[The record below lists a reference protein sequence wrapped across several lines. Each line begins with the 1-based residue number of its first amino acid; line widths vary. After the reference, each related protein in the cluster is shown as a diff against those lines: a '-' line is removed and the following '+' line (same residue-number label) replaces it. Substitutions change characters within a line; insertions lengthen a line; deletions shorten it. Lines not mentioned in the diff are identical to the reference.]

1 MALKFYNTFSGK
13 KEIFIPIKPPIVS
26 LYQCGPTVYGVAHIG
41 NLRTYITNDILRRT
55 LEYNGFKVNQV
66 MNITDVD
73 DKTIRRSREEKTSL
87 RELTSKYEKI
97 FLSDIERL
105 NILRP
110 VSILRATENISGMVA
125 LIEKLLEIGVAYKA
139 TDGIYFDI
147 SKAKNYGRLANLK
160 IENYAVSRIIS
171 DEYDKENPRDFA
183 LWKFRAEE
191 DGEVFFDA
199 PFGAGRPGWHIE
211 CSAMAMGALGETL
224 DIHTG
229 GQDLIFPHHTN
240 EIAQS
245 EAATGKQFSRFWL
258 HGGLVNMGSDK
269 MSKSL
274 GNIISL
280 RDIIEKQIHPL
291 SFRYLALTLHYRTP
305 MHFTWEALV
314 ASQTA
319 LTRLIE
325 YFSKLA
331 VKDDMKING
340 EYAENFK
347 EFLNNDLDT
356 PQALALVWKIIKDES
371 IADSDKRATLLD
383 FDRVLGFNF
392 EKQEKEL
399 EKTTELIPEDIKL
412 LAEEREKARKE
423 KNFKKSDEL
432 RKIINEKGYDIKDT
446 SKGFKILV
454 K

>member
-258 HGGLVNMGSDK
+258 HGGFVNMGSDK

-280 RDIIEKQIHPL
+280 RDIIEKKIHPL

>member
-1 MALKFYNTFSGK
+1 MALKFYNTLSGE
-13 KEIFIPIKPPIVS
+13 KEIFSPIKPPMVR
-26 LYQCGPTVYGVAHIG
+26 LYQCGPTVYNVAHIG

-55 LEYNGFKVNQV
+55 LEYDGFKVNQV

-87 RELTSKYEKI
+87 KELTSKYEKI
-97 FLSDIERL
+97 FLSDADSL

-110 VSILRATENISGMVA
+110 ASLLRATENIAGMVA
-125 LIEKLLEIGVAYKA
+125 LIEKLLEIGAAYKA
-139 TDGIYFDI
+139 SDGIYFDI

-160 IENYAVSRIIS
+160 IENSAMSRIIN

-199 PFGAGRPGWHIE
+199 PFGVGRPGWHIE

-245 EAATGKQFSRFWL
+245 ETATGKQFSRFWL
-258 HGGLVNMGSDK
+258 HGGFVNMGSDK

-274 GNIISL
+274 GNIIAL
-280 RDIIEKQIHPL
+280 KDIIERNFHPL

-305 MHFTWEALV
+305 MRFSWKALE
-314 ASQTA
+314 ASQTT
-319 LTRLIE
+319 LLRLIDH
-325 YFSKLA
+325 FSKLA
-331 VKDDMKING
+331 KDVGKINN
-340 EYAENFK
+340 EYGENFK
-347 EFLNNDLDT
+347 EFLNDDIDT
-356 PQALALVWKIIKDES
+356 PQALALVWKLLKDES
-371 IADSDKRATLLD
+371 VAESDKRATLLD

-392 EKQEKEL
+392 EKLKEEL
-399 EKTTELIPEDIKL
+399 KKSAELIPEEIKT
-412 LAEEREKARKE
+412 LAEERERARKE
-423 KNFKKSDEL
+423 KDFKKSDEL
-432 RKIINEKGYDIKDT
+432 RETINEKGYDIKDMNE
-446 SKGFKILV
+446 GYEILV